1 MKEIEVCL
9 SRRYS
14 ERLMIVEEDFMLFRK
29 MLKYNIERSSICH
42 ICVRLKQLIKM
53 PESPVY
59 IWASG
64 ILYYRKN
71 PDIPLTC
78 WGTGKTY
85 ALMPLTVG
93 EVVHFGVHFF

>member
-59 IWASG
+59 IWDFG
-64 ILYYRKN
+64 TLYYRKN

-78 WGTGKTY
+78 WGDRQNVCIY
-85 ALMPLTVG
+85 ALDSRGSGT
-93 EVVHFGVHFF
+93 FF